1 MGKYNLWLEWEAYK
15 MRHPEIRQVLEWQE
29 QDYSPFCGVARK
41 MVVKKGKT
49 KMAEVKCDWEVIEVG
64 DGYVVARNGL
74 YGVPAIVDHYYAE
87 KGDAQEVA
95 DRLNGHAG
103 ISEATRFD

>member
-1 MGKYNLWLEWEAYK
+1 M
-15 MRHPEIRQVLEWQE
+15 
-29 QDYSPFCGVARK
+29 S
-41 MVVKKGKT
+41 
-49 KMAEVKCDWEVIEVG
+49 EVKYDWEVIEVG

-87 KGDAQEVA
+87 KCDAQEVA

-103 ISEATRFD
+103 ISEATRLEDEG